1 MTLAPASPS
10 VTHRDA
16 LDVQLVV
23 TFTPSDPI
31 GLTVVEIAGDEVSIT
46 RYLQLVEAAAARL
59 AVYAADYRQ
68 QAEADTE
75 AEIDSADPWE
85 VAR

>member
-23 TFTPSDPI
+23 TFTPSDPV
-31 GLTVVEIAGDEVSIT
+31 GLTVVDVAGDELSIT
-46 RYLQLVEAAAARL
+46 RYLQLLDDAAARL
-59 AVYAADYRQ
+59 AVYAADYRT
-68 QAEADTE
+68 AVEGDTDAD
-75 AEIDSADPWE
+75 ADSG
-85 VAR
+85 R